1 MIKTIVAE
9 PILDDEQAEALKGE
23 FLNRSH
29 IKQLIDY
36 DCDVYKP
43 NGEPLLFF
51 RKRIIPREFSRQ
63 AYLGLR
69 KAAGKTDNR
78 GMAAGKLKES
88 AIRSAKKAM
97 IKESEYFY
105 NEIKEDGTISSF
117 NRGNVVESGV
127 VGYLRHKTMGK
138 LCRQTAFTQKNLAKV
153 KLAYPL
159 LRFISDTFG
168 TLVPERFQNQKGYI
182 EKTVQD
188 FYIPGTVFTT
198 VTVNRNFQTAVH
210 TDKGDLK
217 EGFGNLTVLQK
228 GYYSGGYTV
237 FPQFGIGVNCRMG
250 DLLLMDV
257 HEWHGNT
264 EIVAAKGGER
274 ISLVCY
280 YRRDILTCKT
290 AQEQAAVLN
299 AMLKKGDD

>member
-1 MIKTIVAE
+1 MKEFVVE
-9 PILDDEQAEALKGE
+9 PIMDDKAAEALKGE
-23 FLNRSH
+23 FLNESH
-29 IKQLIDY
+29 IKQLVNF
-36 DCDVYKP
+36 DCNVYKP

-51 RKRIIPREFSRQ
+51 RKNIIPREYSQ
-63 AYLGLR
+63 KAYLGLNKAAKKTGNR
-69 KAAGKTDNR
+69 AIAAGKIKN
-78 GMAAGKLKES
+78 LKPNAVKIS
-88 AIRSAKKAM
+88 DFHYKDVKK
-97 IKESEYFY
+97 
-105 NEIKEDGTISSF
+105 DGTISKF
-117 NRGNVVESGV
+117 QRGNVVDSGI
-127 VGYLRHKTMGK
+127 VGYMRTPTMGRQ
-138 LCRQTAFTQKNLAKV
+138 CRQTAYTQEHLAKV

-159 LRFISDTFG
+159 LRFISDSFQE
-168 TLVPERFQNQKGYI
+168 LVPERFQNQQEYI
-182 EKTVQD
+182 DKTVED

-228 GYYSGGYTV
+228 GFYSGGYTV
-237 FPQFGIGVNCRMG
+237 FPQFGVGVDCRMG

-264 EIVAAKGGER
+264 KIITSKGGER

-290 AQEQAAVLN
+290 AQEQARLLN
-299 AMLKKGDD
+299 KMIEQGDD